1 FSHINYLITNKAPG
15 AEWIAFCKENNI
27 QLVY

>member
-1 FSHINYLITNKAPG
+1 INYLITNKAPG

>member
-1 FSHINYLITNKAPG
+1 LITNKAPG